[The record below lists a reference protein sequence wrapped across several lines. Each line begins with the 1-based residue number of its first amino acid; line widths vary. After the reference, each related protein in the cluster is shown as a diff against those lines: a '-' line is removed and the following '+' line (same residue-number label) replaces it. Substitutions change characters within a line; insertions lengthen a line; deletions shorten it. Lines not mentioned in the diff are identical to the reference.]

1 MNNDPKKILMQILQ
15 NNSNPMVSNLI
26 KMASEGDEKGIEN
39 FARNFCKE
47 RGKDFDQEFTQFMSK
62 FKK

>member
-26 KMASEGDEKGIEN
+26 KMASEGDEKVLKTLLEIFVKNEVKISIKN
-39 FARNFCKE
+39 LLN
-47 RGKDFDQEFTQFMSK
+47 S
-62 FKK
+62 